1 MKPSIKKLHNYFE
14 LEASRGFDNRAI
26 MGGLERMLEPWEAE
40 ARGDALDEDLIQAVV
55 SRIRDYPRLSVSSRR
70 EMLEGLWRRVQRQEG
85 SPAIN
90 FGQQAPVQ
98 VTKKKIETQEAA
110 KEASP
115 EEISPDAIL
124 SPKEENAAEIKTEQ
138 PEISDIDAD
147 GEERRKATEA
157 VPTEPVAL
165 DASVQILPGIGP
177 SYAKTLNHIGIFTLR
192 DMLYYFPRRYDDYS
206 LLKPIN
212 RLEAGEELTV
222 IGTIQRVTSRKLRSG
237 KTQLVEAL
245 LNDGT
250 GTLRINWFNQR
261 WVARRLHKDAQIV
274 ASGKVDRYL
283 GRLVMNNPEWEFLE
297 KKQITTNRIV
307 PVYPLTAKLTQR
319 RLRKIMSQVVSYWAL
334 RVNDPLPEQLRQ
346 SAGVVDLSRAL
357 SQIHFPDTWEDL
369 KAARYRLAFD
379 EILLMQL
386 GVLGQK
392 RAWQQRT
399 ARRFIVDDAWMER
412 QLARLPYSLTQAQQR
427 AIEDMRYDLASGHPM
442 NRLLQGDVGSGKTV
456 VAAFAIGMV
465 VKNGA
470 QAAFMAPTGILAEQ
484 HYRNL
489 IDLLATGEDN
499 ILDASQIRL
508 LVGATPESEKREIRE
523 ALAEG
528 SIKLL
533 IGTHA
538 VIEDPIKFTNLQLVV
553 VDEQHRFGV
562 RQRAALR
569 AKGDN
574 PHLIVMTAT
583 PIPRSLALT
592 IYGDL
597 DISVMDEMPPGRKT
611 VKTYLVTPRELERAY
626 SLIRSEVSK
635 GRQAFIVYPLV
646 EESETSQAKAAVEQ
660 YEYLQNEIFPSLRLG
675 LLHGR
680 MTADDKEKV
689 MAGLRDGI
697 FDILVSTTVIE
708 VGLDLPNAS
717 VILIEGGNRFGLAQ
731 LHQLRGR
738 VGRGTHESYCLLVPE
753 KPDDAE
759 NERLKAMVETND
771 GFVLAERDLE
781 QRGPGEFLGT
791 RQAGFAELKM
801 ADLADVRLIENA
813 REHAKILFEIDPNLS
828 QPQLRHLASAMQYFW
843 DNGKGDIS

>member
-26 MGGLERMLEPWEAE
+26 MGGLERMLGPWEAE

-85 SPAIN
+85 SPTIN
-90 FGQQAPVQ
+90 FGQHAPDQ
-98 VTKKKIETQEAA
+98 VTKKKIETKKTA

-115 EEISPDAIL
+115 EKISSDAIL
-124 SPKEENAAEIKTEQ
+124 STIEESAEEIKTEQ
-138 PEISDIDAD
+138 PGTSDIDAD

-222 IGTIQRVTSRKLRSG
+222 IGTIQRVTSRKLQSG

-283 GRLVMNNPEWEFLE
+283 GRLVMNNPEWEFLD

-319 RLRKIMSQVVSYWAL
+319 RLRKIMNQVVSYWAL

-456 VAAFAIGMV
+456 VAAFAVGMV

-489 IDLLATGEDN
+489 IELLATGEDKV
-499 ILDASQIRL
+499 LDASQIRL
-508 LVGATPESEKREIRE
+508 LVGATPEAEKREIRE
-523 ALAEG
+523 ALVEG

-569 AKGDN
+569 AKGNN

-597 DISVMDEMPPGRKT
+597 DISVMDEMPSGRKM
-611 VKTYLVTPRELERAY
+611 VKTYLVMPRELERAY

-689 MAGLRDGI
+689 MAGLRDGV
-697 FDILVSTTVIE
+697 FDILISTTVIE

-717 VILIEGGNRFGLAQ
+717 VILIEGANRFGLAQ

-753 KPDDAE
+753 KPDDAD